1 MPAVRLRPRSEKLP
15 RLGGRLE
22 GFATRSRCSIQM
34 TQRRLSL
41 QGLCWYGDRTRPW
54 TTTPN
59 SSIGPCA
66 TRSTPPSWNRTVPP
80 TADETATALGV
91 SPDDVRSAY
100 ERLNS
105 RHALFLTPGSHDVR
119 MAHPFSGVPTAFR
132 VESAAAPTGRTA
144 RGTRSASRPRYTPMP
159 ASKRRLGTASRSGL
173 RSKRDEC
180 KGWHGV
186 VHFPL
191 PFRRWYDDLI
201 ET

>member
-1 MPAVRLRPRSEKLP
+1 VDNDSELFDWTVRNAVY
-15 RLGGRLE
+15 
-22 GFATRSRCSIQM
+22 ATI
-34 TQRRLSL
+34 L
-41 QGLCWYGDRTRPW
+41 
-54 TTTPN
+54 
-59 SSIGPCA
+59 A
-66 TRSTPPSWNRTVPP
+66 RTVPP

-132 VESAAAPTGRTA
+132 VEVGDRAYWANCAWDTLGIPAALQADARIEAPIGD
-144 RGTRSASRPRYTPMP
+144 
-159 ASKRRLGTASRSGL
+159 
-173 RSKRDEC
+173 DESMRFSIEGGHL